1 MSAGTERW
9 YYVLAKLE
17 NGRMADGPARID
29 AAHRA
34 VPAETYLKVLSLSL
48 YYMYTRYNGVPI
60 GLFRQFGL
68 DLETC
73 FDVLAVRSEVQT
85 QG

>member
-1 MSAGTERW
+1 
-9 YYVLAKLE
+9 
-17 NGRMADGPARID
+17 
-29 AAHRA
+29 
-34 VPAETYLKVLSLSL
+34 
-48 YYMYTRYNGVPI
+48 MYTRDNGVPI